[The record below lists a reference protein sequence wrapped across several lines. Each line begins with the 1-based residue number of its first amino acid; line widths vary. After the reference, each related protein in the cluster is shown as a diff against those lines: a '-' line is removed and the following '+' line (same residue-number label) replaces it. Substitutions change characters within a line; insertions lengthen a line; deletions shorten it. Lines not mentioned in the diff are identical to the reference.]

1 VTIDLRWMRSL
12 WPLLA
17 LVPLL
22 AAGLLIAKG
31 EGTDAAR
38 VGGLSARARPSVPA
52 SIGDPTKV
60 TAAQSMFREVNFRR
74 ALGALRKRIPA
85 RQKLLRVELRPYVAE
100 FHLREG
106 DGASGFS
113 WLAKERRLRPIQV
126 RVVGTGSLDGEQFA
140 EEVVRA
146 DSPARVGARLRDE
159 DERLGLSVMSLERVA
174 PDGFLQWSVLAES
187 AGRSATYFANPD
199 GRGLEDP
206 SRFTQDRLGG
216 G

>member
-1 VTIDLRWMRSL
+1 MRSL
-12 WPLLA
+12 WPALV

-31 EGTDAAR
+31 ESSDAGR
-38 VGGLSARARPSVPA
+38 TGGLSARATPSVPR
-52 SIGDPTKV
+52 SVGDPTDV
-60 TAAQSMFREVNFRR
+60 TAAQSMFREANLRR
-74 ALGALRKRIPA
+74 ALRALHARIPA

-106 DGASGFS
+106 DGATGFS

-126 RVVGTGSLDGEQFA
+126 RVIGTGPLDGEQFA

-146 DSPARVGARLRDE
+146 DAPERVAARLRDE
-159 DERLGLSVMSLERVA
+159 DAALRPAVMSLERVA
-174 PDGFLQWSVLAES
+174 PDGFLQWNVLAE
-187 AGRSATYFANPD
+187 APGRSSTWFANPD

-206 SRFTQDRLGG
+206 SQFTRDRLGG